1 MKMNS
6 FILYI
11 ALAALALLCVACFS
25 SGKSKPLESER
36 FTGRVDYVFDG
47 DTLRLKNHE
56 SRIRLWGIDTP
67 EKGEKG
73 ADAARNALIKLVQG
87 KQLEVIKMDTDRYGR
102 IVGRVILPNGKDV
115 STIMIKKGHAQEYCR
130 YSKGYYGRCNE

>member
-25 SGKSKPLESER
+25 SGKSNPLESER
-36 FTGRVDYVFDG
+36 FTGRVGYVFDG
-47 DTLRLKNHE
+47 DTLRLKGITE
-56 SRIRLWGIDTP
+56 RIRLWGIDTP

-73 ADAARNALIKLVQG
+73 ADAARKALNKLVKG
-87 KQLEVIKMDTDRYGR
+87 KRLEIIKMDTDRYDR
-102 IVGRVILPNGKDV
+102 TVGRVILPNGNDV
-115 STIMIKKGHAQEYCR
+115 SAIMIREGHAIEYCL
-130 YSKGYYGRCNE
+130 YSKGYYGTCG

>member
-47 DTLRLKNHE
+47 DTLRLKGIKQ
-56 SRIRLWGIDTP
+56 RIRLWGIDTP

-73 ADAARNALIKLVQG
+73 ADAARDALNKLVRGKRLELIK
-87 KQLEVIKMDTDRYGR
+87 IDTDRYDR

-115 STIMIKKGHAQEYCR
+115 SAIMIEKGHAEEYCR
-130 YSKGYYGRCNE
+130 YSKGFYGTCK